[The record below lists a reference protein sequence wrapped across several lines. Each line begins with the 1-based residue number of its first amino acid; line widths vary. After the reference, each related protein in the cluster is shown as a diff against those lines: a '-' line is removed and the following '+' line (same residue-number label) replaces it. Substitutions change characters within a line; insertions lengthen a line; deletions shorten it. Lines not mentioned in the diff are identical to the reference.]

1 VKDIQKIFVTF
12 QHTLKDTMVVIQ
24 EGGVGIA
31 VIVDRFDRLVG
42 TITDGD
48 IRRALLNKIPLTKKI
63 RYLLENHSLH
73 HPQPTTAPMGTT
85 HDHLLEI
92 MKEKVIRHIPIVD
105 QDGRMVELALLSEL
119 IEEES
124 LLPVTVVVM
133 AGGKGQRLFPLTRN
147 TPKPMLLLN
156 DRPLMEHTIA
166 QLRKSGITKVNI
178 TTNYKSEV
186 IMNHF
191 GDGNKFGVEIN
202 YINEELP
209 LGTAGSLGLMNIS
222 DKPILIINGDI
233 LTQLDFRA
241 MFDFHQAHQ
250 AAMTVGVRKIE
261 MKIPYGVV
269 ETDDVVITEFV
280 EKPQQTFLANAG
292 IYLLDPMV
300 CQYIPRGR
308 CFDMTELVELLI
320 KTTHR
325 VISFPIQEYW
335 LDIGEHDH
343 YKKAKNDVKSG
354 KF

>member
-1 VKDIQKIFVTF
+1 
-12 QHTLKDTMVVIQ
+12 MEVIQ

-31 VIVDRFDRLVG
+31 LVVDQSNQLVG

-48 IRRALLNKIPLTKKI
+48 IRRALLNKFPLTRKI
-63 RYLLENHSLH
+63 RYLLQNRSLR
-73 HPQPTTAPMGTT
+73 HPQPSTAAVGTA
-85 HDHLLEI
+85 HDQLLEM

-105 QDGRMVELALLSEL
+105 EEGRVVELVLLSEL
-119 IEEES
+119 IEEAS
-124 LLPVTVVVM
+124 DLPVTAVVM

-166 QLRKSGITKVNI
+166 QLRKSGITRVNI

-191 GDGNKFGVEIN
+191 VDGNKFGVEIN

-209 LGTAGSLGLMNIS
+209 LGTAGSLGLMDIP
-222 DKPILIINGDI
+222 DQPVLIINGDI

-241 MFDFHQAHQ
+241 MFDFHRAHQ
-250 AAMTVGVRKIE
+250 AAMTVGVRKID

-269 ETDDVVITEFV
+269 ETDDIVITEFV
-280 EKPQQTFLANAG
+280 EKPQQTFLVNAG
-292 IYLLDPMV
+292 IYLLDPLV
-300 CQYIPRGR
+300 CRYIPRGR

-335 LDIGEHDH
+335 LDIGERDH
-343 YKKAKNDVKSG
+343 YKKAKNDVKNG